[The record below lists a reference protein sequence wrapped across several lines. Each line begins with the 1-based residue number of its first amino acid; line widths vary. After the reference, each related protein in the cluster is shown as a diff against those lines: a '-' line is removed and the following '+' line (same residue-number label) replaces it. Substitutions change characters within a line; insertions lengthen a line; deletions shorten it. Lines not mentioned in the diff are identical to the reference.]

1 MFILSGMKLGKFLTA
16 FAFFHYTD
24 MAGLLLFGEA
34 KSIAFD
40 ETALKDLVFT
50 VGKHTNFKLI
60 SRAPNAADR
69 SRRH

>member
-1 MFILSGMKLGKFLTA
+1 M
-16 FAFFHYTD
+16 
-24 MAGLLLFGEA
+24 LLFGEA

-50 VGKHTNFKLI
+50 VGKHTKNFKLI